1 MDIRDLLI
9 DPPPDMVANQD
20 VSGAAAARPPP
31 PPAATAGEHEAE
43 ATAGHPQAA
52 AEIQAALTSAP
63 TPHDE
68 KGGAPTHKP
77 AHDETIA
84 QPDSSNDAPAA
95 SANEITFHDSGA
107 AGPSGSGPGS
117 SSGGGGGSSTH
128 PDSDNASLNAPSS
141 FSVGLSIDTDDSDAD
156 SALGSVRAQSSSVS
170 ASSSIFDF
178 VEEHGRTWHRYH
190 EGKYFMPNDIPEQ
203 ERLEL
208 QHSISVRLFGGLS
221 LAPIDRPNR
230 VLDIGTGT
238 GIWAIE
244 FANEHPES
252 DVMGTDLSPI
262 QPEYVPPNCR
272 FEVDDA
278 EDEWVFNHRFDY
290 IHARFMCGSF
300 GNFPDIFRSCLENLE
315 PGGWAEFQDYYVKMQ
330 CVDDSLA
337 GTALERWN
345 DCVLEGVRRM
355 GKNGL
360 AAARFKAQMLDAG
373 FVDVVERKFALPGNP
388 WAKGEDQ
395 KMLGMMQME
404 NILDGLHGFSIGLF
418 TKMLG
423 MAAEEVELMLMDV
436 RKDLRNTKIH
446 FYYIVLVPFPL
457 LPDPHCVSFKPGP
470 RLLTIFSQLLCIWP
484 KGTMTVMTYNDDRIR
499 AYDTTHNDTYIYYI
513 YPKMNFFIQRGET

>member
-20 VSGAAAARPPP
+20 GTAAAARPQE
-31 PPAATAGEHEAE
+31 AAGHHAAE
-43 ATAGHPQAA
+43 ATADQSSAA
-52 AEIQAALTSAP
+52 AEIRAALGSAP
-63 TPHDE
+63 TPHD
-68 KGGAPTHKP
+68 GDAPTHAPEDGKQA
-77 AHDETIA
+77 AH
-84 QPDSSNDAPAA
+84 PDSSKDI
-95 SANEITFHDSGA
+95 SQSYEDELTYHDSA
-107 AGPSGSGPGS
+107 AVASGSGPGS
-117 SSGGGGGSSTH
+117 SSGAPGSSTH

-156 SALGSVRAQSSSVS
+156 SALGSVRAQSSSMS

-221 LAPIDRPNR
+221 LAPIERPNR

-252 DVMGTDLSPI
+252 DVLGTDLSPI

-300 GNFPDIFRSCLENLE
+300 GNFPEIFRSCLENLE
-315 PGGWAEFQDYYVKMQ
+315 PGGWAEFQDYYVKLQ
-330 CVDDSLA
+330 CMDESLV

-446 FYYIVLVPFPL
+446 FYYIV
-457 LPDPHCVSFKPGP
+457 
-470 RLLTIFSQLLCIWP
+470 
-484 KGTMTVMTYNDDRIR
+484 
-499 AYDTTHNDTYIYYI
+499 
-513 YPKMNFFIQRGET
+513 

>member
-9 DPPPDMVANQD
+9 DPPPDMGANQD
-20 VSGAAAARPPP
+20 GTAPAAARAP
-31 PPAATAGEHEAE
+31 TTVEHEAQ
-43 ATAGHPQAA
+43 ATTGQPEAA
-52 AEIQAALTSAP
+52 AEIQAALASAP
-63 TPHDE
+63 KSHDT
-68 KGGAPTHKP
+68 GGVPPSRAPVHDNSAAKP
-77 AHDETIA
+77 D
-84 QPDSSNDAPAA
+84 PSNDAPAA
-95 SANEITFHDSGA
+95 SDHEITFHDPSA
-107 AGPSGSGPGS
+107 AAAAAAASGSGPGS
-117 SSGGGGGSSTH
+117 SAGGGGSSTH

-278 EDEWVFNHRFDY
+278 EDEWVFNHKFDY

-300 GNFPDIFRSCLENLE
+300 SNFPEIFRSCLENLE

-337 GTALERWN
+337 GTSLERWN

-360 AAARFKAQMLDAG
+360 AAARFKSQMLDAG
-373 FVDVVERKFALPGNP
+373 FTDVVERKFALPGNP

-423 MAAEEVELMLMDV
+423 MAAEEVELMLMEV

-446 FYYIVLVPFPL
+446 FYYIVYSVYGRKAP
-457 LPDPHCVSFKPGP
+457 
-470 RLLTIFSQLLCIWP
+470 
-484 KGTMTVMTYNDDRIR
+484 
-499 AYDTTHNDTYIYYI
+499 
-513 YPKMNFFIQRGET
+513 

>member
-20 VSGAAAARPPP
+20 GTASAAARPPP
-31 PPAATAGEHEAE
+31 SAGDHAAE
-43 ATAGHPQAA
+43 ATAGQPAAA
-52 AEIQAALTSAP
+52 AEVRSALTSAP
-63 TPHDE
+63 TPHDDE
-68 KGGAPTHKP
+68 YAPAQKP
-77 AHDETIA
+77 AYDETPA

-95 SANEITFHDSGA
+95 SANEITFHDSSA
-107 AGPSGSGPGS
+107 AASGSGPGS

-290 IHARFMCGSF
+290 VHARFMCGSF
-300 GNFPDIFRSCLENLE
+300 SNFPDIFRSCLDNLE

-423 MAAEEVELMLMDV
+423 MAAEEVELMLMEV

-446 FYYIVLVPFPL
+446 FYYIVLVYPL
-457 LPDPHCVSFKPGP
+457 PYPPCPQISFVYSSALG
-470 RLLTIFSQLLCIWP
+470 SAC
-484 KGTMTVMTYNDDRIR
+484 
-499 AYDTTHNDTYIYYI
+499 
-513 YPKMNFFIQRGET
+513 

>member
-20 VSGAAAARPPP
+20 GTAASAARPPN
-31 PPAATAGEHEAE
+31 TTVEHEAE
-43 ATAGHPQAA
+43 ATAGQPPAAA
-52 AEIQAALTSAP
+52 AEIHAALASAPPKSQDDVSAP
-63 TPHDE
+63 THAPKHDN
-68 KGGAPTHKP
+68 AAAKP
-77 AHDETIA
+77 D
-84 QPDSSNDAPAA
+84 PSNDAPAA
-95 SANEITFHDSGA
+95 SEHEITFNDPSA
-107 AGPSGSGPGS
+107 AAAEASGSGPGS

-230 VLDIGTGT
+230 VLDVGTGT

-300 GNFPDIFRSCLENLE
+300 SNFPDIFRSCLENLE

-446 FYYIVLVPFPL
+446 FYYIV
-457 LPDPHCVSFKPGP
+457 
-470 RLLTIFSQLLCIWP
+470 
-484 KGTMTVMTYNDDRIR
+484 
-499 AYDTTHNDTYIYYI
+499 
-513 YPKMNFFIQRGET
+513 

>member
-9 DPPPDMVANQD
+9 DPPPDMVAKQD
-20 VSGAAAARPPP
+20 GTAAAAARPP
-31 PPAATAGEHEAE
+31 AAAAKHEAD
-43 ATAGHPQAA
+43 AIADQSPAA
-52 AEIQAALTSAP
+52 AEIRAALGSAP
-63 TPHDE
+63 TPHD
-68 KGGAPTHKP
+68 GNTATHAPT
-77 AHDETIA
+77 D
-84 QPDSSNDAPAA
+84 DAPAGQPGPSRDA
-95 SANEITFHDSGA
+95 RPPYEDEISYHDNSAVA
-107 AGPSGSGPGS
+107 SGSGAGT
-117 SSGGGGGSSTH
+117 SSGHASSTH

-156 SALGSVRAQSSSVS
+156 SALGSVRAQSSSMS

-178 VEEHGRTWHRYH
+178 IEEHGRTWHRYH

-230 VLDIGTGT
+230 VLDVGTGT

-300 GNFPDIFRSCLENLE
+300 SDFPTIFRSCLENLE
-315 PGGWAEFQDYYVKMQ
+315 PGGWAEFQDYYVKLQ
-330 CVDDSLA
+330 CMDDSLA

-423 MAAEEVELMLMDV
+423 MAAEEVELMLVEV

-446 FYYIVLVPFPL
+446 FYYIV
-457 LPDPHCVSFKPGP
+457 
-470 RLLTIFSQLLCIWP
+470 
-484 KGTMTVMTYNDDRIR
+484 
-499 AYDTTHNDTYIYYI
+499 
-513 YPKMNFFIQRGET
+513 

>member
-20 VSGAAAARPPP
+20 GAPGAAARPSRTTVEHE
-31 PPAATAGEHEAE
+31 AHATAGQTP
-43 ATAGHPQAA
+43 ATAD
-52 AEIQAALTSAP
+52 IQAALASTAP
-63 TPHDE
+63 KAHYDV
-68 KGGAPTHKP
+68 GAVPTHAP
-77 AHDETIA
+77 IHDYA
-84 QPDSSNDAPAA
+84 AARPDPSNDAPAA
-95 SANEITFHDSGA
+95 SDNEITFNDPSA
-107 AGPSGSGPGS
+107 AAAAASGSGPGS
-117 SSGGGGGSSTH
+117 SVGGAGSSTH

-156 SALGSVRAQSSSVS
+156 SALGSVRAQSSSMS

-208 QHSISVRLFGGLS
+208 QHSISVRLFGGLG
-221 LAPIDRPNR
+221 LAPIERPNR

-252 DVMGTDLSPI
+252 DVLGTDLSPI

-300 GNFPDIFRSCLENLE
+300 SNFPDIFQSCLDNLE

-330 CVDDSLA
+330 CVDDSLS

-373 FVDVVERKFALPGNP
+373 FIDVVERKFALPGNP

-446 FYYIVLVPFPL
+446 FYYIVWVP
-457 LPDPHCVSFKPGP
+457 
-470 RLLTIFSQLLCIWP
+470 T
-484 KGTMTVMTYNDDRIR
+484 
-499 AYDTTHNDTYIYYI
+499 
-513 YPKMNFFIQRGET
+513 

>member
-20 VSGAAAARPPP
+20 GTAPAAARPPP
-31 PPAATAGEHEAE
+31 PTTVGHEAE
-43 ATAGHPQAA
+43 ATAGHPTAA
-52 AEIQAALTSAP
+52 AEVHAALTTSAPPKPHDHGSAP
-63 TPHDE
+63 THP
-68 KGGAPTHKP
+68 PTHDDSAAKP
-77 AHDETIA
+77 D
-84 QPDSSNDAPAA
+84 PSNEAPAA
-95 SANEITFHDSGA
+95 SENEITFNDPSA
-107 AGPSGSGPGS
+107 AAAAASGSGPGS
-117 SSGGGGGSSTH
+117 SSGGGGGGGSSTH

-230 VLDIGTGT
+230 VLDVGTGT

-278 EDEWVFNHRFDY
+278 EDEWVFNHKFDY
-290 IHARFMCGSF
+290 VHARFMCGSF
-300 GNFPDIFRSCLENLE
+300 SNFPDIFRSCLENLE

-446 FYYIVLVPFPL
+446 FYYIV
-457 LPDPHCVSFKPGP
+457 
-470 RLLTIFSQLLCIWP
+470 
-484 KGTMTVMTYNDDRIR
+484 
-499 AYDTTHNDTYIYYI
+499 
-513 YPKMNFFIQRGET
+513 

>member
-20 VSGAAAARPPP
+20 GTAPAAARPP
-31 PPAATAGEHEAE
+31 AAAAKHEAD
-43 ATAGHPQAA
+43 ASADQPPAA
-52 AEIQAALTSAP
+52 AEIRAALGSAP
-63 TPHDE
+63 TPHD
-68 KGGAPTHKP
+68 GNTSTSHAPTDSAFAEQPGSSKDVP
-77 AHDETIA
+77 PPYEDEISYHD
-84 QPDSSNDAPAA
+84 NAA
-95 SANEITFHDSGA
+95 EA
-107 AGPSGSGPGS
+107 SGSGAGT
-117 SSGGGGGSSTH
+117 SSGHASSTH

-156 SALGSVRAQSSSVS
+156 SALGSVRAQSSSMS

-230 VLDIGTGT
+230 VLDVGTGT

-300 GNFPDIFRSCLENLE
+300 SDFPNIFRSCLENLD
-315 PGGWAEFQDYYVKMQ
+315 PGGWAEFQDYYVKLQ
-330 CVDDSLA
+330 CMDDSLA

-423 MAAEEVELMLMDV
+423 MAAEEVELMLVEV

-446 FYYIVLVPFPL
+446 FYYIV
-457 LPDPHCVSFKPGP
+457 
-470 RLLTIFSQLLCIWP
+470 
-484 KGTMTVMTYNDDRIR
+484 
-499 AYDTTHNDTYIYYI
+499 
-513 YPKMNFFIQRGET
+513 